1 MQRSYAISV
10 FFLSFFPAAL
20 RIDGKIKVIFVIHV
34 TGKMS
39 WSGGD
44 WMCNACQHIN
54 FKKRDACQNC
64 GYPKIGG
71 PDPDTYRY
79 NWTEKLAGDWYC
91 SGMNCGAHNYAS
103 RTSCYRCGALK
114 NGYSCGFGGNMEASG
129 GYGSDC
135 NYPPGWKTGD
145 WICTRSV
152 PIIIITYFLT

>member
-1 MQRSYAISV
+1 
-10 FFLSFFPAAL
+10 
-20 RIDGKIKVIFVIHV
+20 
-34 TGKMS
+34 MS

-71 PDPDTYRY
+71 PDPETYRY
-79 NWTEKLAGDWYC
+79 NWTETLAGDWYC

-114 NGYSCGFGGNMEASG
+114 NDNS
-129 GYGSDC
+129 YGSDC

-145 WICTRSV
+145 WICTR
-152 PIIIITYFLT
+152 YFH